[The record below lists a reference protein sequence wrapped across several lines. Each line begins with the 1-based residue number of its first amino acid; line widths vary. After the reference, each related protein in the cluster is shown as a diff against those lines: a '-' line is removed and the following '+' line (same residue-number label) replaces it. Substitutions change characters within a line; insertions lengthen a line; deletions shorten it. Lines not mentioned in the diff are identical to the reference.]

1 MTELNVFPYLYM
13 TAERTRKMKTESP
26 FLRFVSS
33 KTVRENLLLIFT
45 GAANRLSFPSSES
58 KTSRN
63 RGEELL
69 VGTYAVG
76 TMAYHAHKARVGQT
90 RYRTMM
96 EHWNHH

>member
-1 MTELNVFPYLYM
+1 M
-13 TAERTRKMKTESP
+13 TAERTRKMKKESP
-26 FLRFVSS
+26 FLRSVSS

-58 KTSRN
+58 NTSRN

-76 TMAYHAHKARVGQT
+76 TMAYQTHKARVGQT